1 MRDWKMSAEK
11 VIYDTGIAAVI
22 RNATAENI
30 VQIAE
35 ALSAGG
41 VKVLEITVESA
52 GAIEAIKVANKNC
65 PDMAVGAGTVLDI
78 QDAEM
83 ALDAGAEFIFSP
95 VLDEKVVKYVK
106 ERNAISIPGA
116 FSPTEIYKAHI
127 YGADFVK
134 VFPASILGPEFLK
147 NIRIPLP
154 PIPIIVTGGI
164 TPENARDFFQAGAIG
179 IGAGSNLVDMKK
191 ANDPNFY
198 YEISEMAK
206 KYTKVFQNSF
216 KNSYTINRIINS
228 D

>member
-1 MRDWKMSAEK
+1 MSAKK

-22 RNATAENI
+22 RNATADNI
-30 VQIAE
+30 VQIAA

-41 VKVLEITVESA
+41 VKVLEITVEAA
-52 GAIEAIKVANKNC
+52 GAVEAIKVAKKSC

-95 VLDEKVVKYVK
+95 ILDEEVVKYVK
-106 ERNAISIPGA
+106 SRNAISIPGA
-116 FSPTEIYKAHI
+116 FSPTEIYKAHL

-147 NIRIPLP
+147 NIRSPLP
-154 PIPIIVTGGI
+154 SIPIIVTGGI
-164 TPENARDFFQAGAIG
+164 TPENAGDFLQAGAIG

-198 YEISEMAK
+198 DEITEMAR
-206 KYTKVFQNSF
+206 KYTKVFQNTLKKSLH
-216 KNSYTINRIINS
+216 Y
-228 D
+228 